1 MMTLIRTIKQ
11 TLGIAMIMTM
21 TIGRTAAGAAPQL
34 YAGTARADIT
44 PTAEQAVDLSNRPME
59 LHEPLF
65 ARVLVLQS
73 GDTRLAIVALDLI
86 LFSSR
91 KVVDEAKTRFNL
103 DHVILS
109 SSHTHAAPAAEGMR
123 IKPPLGDWT
132 RRGEPGE
139 AFDWDALSDDPWYAA
154 TEAKILNAIHE
165 AANALFPASITAGRG
180 PFESVYMA
188 HNRRKV
194 HPDGRVEMM
203 WDNPTLQ
210 PTEPLDPSL
219 GVIRIVD
226 AEGNPR
232 AILVHFAC
240 HPVGMMASGRVSRDF
255 PGAMCD
261 HIEQELGN
269 EVMAFFLQGASGDLD
284 PHFMNQRGQHRLNVV
299 RETGVALARAA
310 LTLADTLPPGDPAP
324 RITAEQRIVPVAR
337 RGNRERTSEAALTVA
352 TFGDRVALVSVPGE
366 PFIQH
371 QLDLRA
377 TLPEP
382 DPWMLG
388 LAYSGAGSPFMIY
401 LPTEQAVAEGGYG
414 ATECSYVAPD
424 AGAKIVAAAVDAL
437 RRQFRRDTPQ

>member
-1 MMTLIRTIKQ
+1 MNLTPTFNQ
-11 TLGIAMIMTM
+11 TLGIAMITTM
-21 TIGRTAAGAAPQL
+21 TIGNAAAGTAPQL

-44 PTAEQAVDLSNRPME
+44 PTAEQAVDLSNRPMQ
-59 LHEPLF
+59 LHEPLY
-65 ARVLVLQS
+65 ARALVLQS
-73 GDTRLAIVALDLI
+73 GDTRLAIVSLDLI

-91 KVVDEAKTRFNL
+91 KVVDEAKARFNL

-132 RRGEPGE
+132 RRGEPGD

-154 TEAKILNAIHE
+154 TEAKILAAIGE
-165 AANALFPASITAGRG
+165 AAGDLFPAALSAGRG
-180 PFESVYMA
+180 PFESVYLA

-219 GVIRIVD
+219 GVIRISD

-232 AILVHFAC
+232 VILVHYAC
-240 HPVGMMASGRVSRDF
+240 HPVAMMASGLVSRDY

-261 HIEQELGN
+261 YVEAELGD
-269 EVMAFFLQGASGDLD
+269 EVMAMFLQGAAGDLD

-299 RETGVALARAA
+299 RETGVALGRAA
-310 LTLADTLPPGDPAP
+310 LALAADLPPANPAP
-324 RITAEQRIVPVAR
+324 RITAEQI
-337 RGNRERTSEAALTVA
+337 TVA
-352 TFGDRVALVSVPGE
+352 LDRRNSAQTSDAVLTLANFDDRIALVSVPGE
-366 PFIQH
+366 PFVQL
-371 QLDLRA
+371 QLDLRSA
-377 TLPEP
+377 LPHP

-388 LAYSGAGSPFMIY
+388 LAYSGAGSPFLIY
-401 LPTEQAVAEGGYG
+401 IPNENAVAQGGYG
-414 ATECSYVAPD
+414 ATECSYVAPE

-437 RRQFRRDTPQ
+437 RRQMRRGTP